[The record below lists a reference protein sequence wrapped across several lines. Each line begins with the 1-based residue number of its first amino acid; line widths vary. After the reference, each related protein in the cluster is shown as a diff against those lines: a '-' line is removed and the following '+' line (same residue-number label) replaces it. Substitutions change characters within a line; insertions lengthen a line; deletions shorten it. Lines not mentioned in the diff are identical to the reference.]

1 MKFISF
7 NGIEID
13 HNFISKN
20 FIYENDII
28 AHTDQDKTILYGWRK
43 ILVLNS
49 GKKIKLQLDLEKEF
63 PEIVTDQNEYK
74 EILKVNGSVIWFIYE
89 NHLICY
95 DLSLKKQVKLY
106 NISSNN
112 IHQAVLDLKN
122 DQLWLISKND
132 GELYC
137 ISLK

>member
-28 AHTDQDKTILYGWRK
+28 AHTYQNKTILYGWRK

-74 EILKVNGSVIWFIYE
+74 EILKMDGSIIWFIYE
-89 NHLICY
+89 NHLIMY
-95 DLSLKKQVKLY
+95 DINLKKTVKKVNLTEWQPHQ
-106 NISSNN
+106 STLDQNN
-112 IHQAVLDLKN
+112 TV
-122 DQLWLISKND
+122 LWLVSLLD
-132 GELYC
+132 GQLYG
-137 ISLK
+137 IEI